1 MLKIIQGIMQF
12 TGRLS
17 PKLSAKIAMHMS
29 SRPRRY
35 PDSEREKSQL
45 AQARKITY
53 RGALGT
59 ENTAWS
65 WGEGPVVILCHGW
78 EAKATKMATL
88 AMAIAERGFQAVAI
102 DATAHGH
109 SEGKVC
115 NFDIMAKDICSLA
128 QQFPEIFA
136 IVGHSMGGMM
146 TMRAREF
153 GLKARCYSILGAP
166 SAPLPIIEIM
176 KKMLK
181 VSTETTEICQDK
193 IAKQIGFSWQELL
206 QCKMYTPEDTPLLMI
221 YDMEDDE
228 VPIFHGERIHKT
240 WPAAEMIKIS
250 GVGHRKMVWD
260 TDVIKSVVGFLNQE
274 KSREN
279 TIETD
284 LSKLVS

>member
-1 MLKIIQGIMQF
+1 MLKIIQGAMQL

-17 PKLSAKIAMHMS
+17 PKLSANIAMYLS

-35 PDSEREKSQL
+35 ADSERERSQL
-45 AQARKITY
+45 AQAKKITY

-78 EAKATKMATL
+78 EAKAAKMATL
-88 AMAIAERGFQAVAI
+88 AMAIADQGFQAVAI

-128 QQFPEIFA
+128 RQFSEIFA

-153 GLKARCYSILGAP
+153 GLKAQCYAILGSP

-176 KKMLK
+176 KNMLN
-181 VSTETTEICQDK
+181 VSPGTAELCQDK
-193 IAKQIGFSWQELL
+193 IANQIGYSWQELL
-206 QCKMYTPEDTPLLMI
+206 QCKMYTPEETPLLMI
-221 YDMEDDE
+221 YDTEDDE

-240 WPAAEMIKIS
+240 WSAAEMIKIND
-250 GVGHRKMVWD
+250 VGHRKMVWD
-260 TDVIKSVVGFLNQE
+260 TEVIEFVVEFLLSNASNE
-274 KSREN
+274 KIDGIDIN
-279 TIETD
+279 KIA
-284 LSKLVS
+284 

>member
-1 MLKIIQGIMQF
+1 MLKIIQGIMQL

-17 PKLSAKIAMHMS
+17 PKLSANIAMYIA

-35 PDSEREKSQL
+35 PDSEREKAQL

-78 EAKATKMATL
+78 EAKAAKMATM
-88 AMAIAERGFQAVAI
+88 AMAIAEQGFQAVAI

-109 SEGKVC
+109 SGGKVC
-115 NFDIMAKDICSLA
+115 NFDIMAKDIYSLA
-128 QQFPEIFA
+128 SQFSEIFA
-136 IVGHSMGGMM
+136 VVGHSMGGMM

-153 GLKARCYSILGAP
+153 GLKAQCYAVLGSP
-166 SAPLPIIEIM
+166 SAPLPILEIM
-176 KKMLK
+176 TNLLK
-181 VSTETTEICQDK
+181 VSSETTEICQDK
-193 IAKQIGFSWQELL
+193 IADQIGYSWQELL
-206 QCKMYTPEDTPLLMI
+206 QCKMYTPEETPLLMI
-221 YDMEDDE
+221 YDTEDDE

-250 GVGHRKMVWD
+250 GVGHRKIVWD
-260 TDVIKSVVGFLNQE
+260 TSVVESVTDFLDYE
-274 KSREN
+274 KSKES
-279 TIETD
+279 TKEAG
-284 LSKLVS
+284 LAKLVS

>member
-1 MLKIIQGIMQF
+1 MLKIIQGTMQL

-17 PKLSAKIAMHMS
+17 PKLSANIAMYLS

-35 PDSEREKSQL
+35 ADSEREKAQQSQ
-45 AQARKITY
+45 AKKITY

-78 EAKATKMATL
+78 EAKAAKMATL
-88 AMAIAERGFQAVAI
+88 AMAIAEQGFQAVAI

-128 QQFPEIFA
+128 SQFSEIFA

-153 GLKARCYSILGAP
+153 GLKAQCYAILGAP

-176 KKMLK
+176 KNMLK
-181 VSTETTEICQDK
+181 VSPETAELCQDK
-193 IAKQIGFSWQELL
+193 IANQIGYSWQELL

-221 YDMEDDE
+221 YDTEDDE
-228 VPIFHGERIHKT
+228 VPVFHGERIHKT
-240 WPAAEMIKIS
+240 WPAAEMIKIN

-260 TDVIKSVVGFLNQE
+260 AEVIESVAEFLQMEKAKKVIVGA
-274 KSREN
+274 
-279 TIETD
+279 D
-284 LSKLVS
+284 LGKRVG